1 MKKTLCVTSLLI
13 TGLSFTLTSAE
24 GEITNAYFY
33 DNPDSGCE
41 GFGFNIADGGGF
53 LPVHDITD
61 NTIISMTFGQAVE
74 AAKKGCKVARV
85 GWNGSGMFAY
95 IVPANKYS
103 TDGNPRSPVKGLF
116 PDDMVPYREYWA
128 LKTAQN
134 DVSTW
139 APSGSDSLANDWV
152 IVE

>member
-1 MKKTLCVTSLLI
+1 MKKTMCVTSLLI
-13 TGLSFTLTSAE
+13 AGLSFTLTSAE
-24 GEITNAYFY
+24 GEVTSAYFY
-33 DNPDSGCE
+33 DNPDAECE

-61 NTIISMTFGQAVE
+61 STIISMSFGQAVE
-74 AAKKGCKVARV
+74 AAKKGLKISRA
-85 GWNGSGMFAY
+85 GWNGLGMFAY
-95 IVPANKYS
+95 IVPANKYPAQ
-103 TDGNPRSPVKGLF
+103 TEMIKGVF
-116 PDDMVPYREYWA
+116 ENDMVPYREYWA

-134 DVSTW
+134 DVAMW

>member
-1 MKKTLCVTSLLI
+1 MKKTVLVA
-13 TGLSFTLTSAE
+13 GLFYTLTSEA

-33 DNPDSGCE
+33 NNPDSDCA

-53 LPVHDITD
+53 LPEYDITER
-61 NTIISMTFGQAVE
+61 TSISMSFGQAVE
-74 AAKKGCKVARV
+74 AAKLGCKVARI

-95 IVPANKYS
+95 IVPANKYPAQVS
-103 TDGNPRSPVKGLF
+103 VIKGEFANDL
-116 PDDMVPYREYWA
+116 VPYREYWA

-134 DVSTW
+134 DIAMW
-139 APSGSDSLANDWV
+139 APSGSDSLSSDWC